1 MSYEP
6 EEIKPIHCSDRRI
19 RDTYPTPKRREGDVK
34 KFKCDH
40 VSQRELDLL
49 ALIDVQIARIA
60 AEREAKESLSG
71 NPS

>member
-1 MSYEP
+1 VSYEP

-19 RDTYPTPKRREGDVK
+19 RDTYPTTKRREGDVK

-49 ALIDVQIARIA
+49 ALIDAHITRIA
-60 AEREAKESLSG
+60 AERSSQY
-71 NPS
+71 